1 MRTSTPSAT
10 PNADAPFHAVRQRF
24 EEWRK
29 TRKASS
35 PIPKAL
41 WDEAVTLA
49 REHGVSRTAQTLG
62 LSYPSLKQRL
72 EATRQ
77 GGSAVPPAKPAFVEL
92 IPTVSV
98 GLAEC
103 TIEWERPDQ
112 AVMRLHL
119 NNARWPEVEALAKL
133 FLGATT

>member
-24 EEWRK
+24 EDWRQ
-29 TRKASS
+29 TRKPSS
-35 PIPKAL
+35 PIPQAL

-49 REHGVSRTAQTLG
+49 REYGVSRTAQALR

-72 EATRQ
+72 DAALPS
-77 GGSAVPPAKPAFVEL
+77 GPGLPPPKPAFVEFM
-92 IPTVSV
+92 PQVAA
-98 GLAEC
+98 GLNEC
-103 TIEWERPDQ
+103 LVEWERPDQ

-119 NNARWPEVEALAKL
+119 NNARWPEVEALARL
-133 FLGATT
+133 FLGADA